1 MMDLH
6 RMGEVRMLTP
16 WPTAVGGVYEALYD
30 QRRTRNISPITF
42 HVTCG
47 LGLEGREWP
56 STDGQVTPL
65 CANEWGSFIHSHH
78 RFIVWSSR

>member
-30 QRRTRNISPITF
+30 QRRSRNISPITF

-56 STDGQVTPL
+56 STDATSNPTLRKRVGKLHPFSSQVY
-65 CANEWGSFIHSHH
+65 
-78 RFIVWSSR
+78 RRSSR